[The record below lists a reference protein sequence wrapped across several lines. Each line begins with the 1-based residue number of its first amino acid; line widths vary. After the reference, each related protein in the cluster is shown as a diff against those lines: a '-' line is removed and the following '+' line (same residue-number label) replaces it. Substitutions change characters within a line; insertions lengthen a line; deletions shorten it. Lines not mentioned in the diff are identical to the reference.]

1 MTFDALG
8 AAEFLADTPL
18 LIVHGTTDAYCS
30 PELAQAL
37 YDRTPG
43 DKQILWLEASQHI
56 DLYDREPYV
65 TLAAA
70 AAARFL
76 HHKLGLPRPA

>member
-8 AAEFLADTPL
+8 AAPLLGETPL
-18 LIVHGTTDAYCS
+18 LIVHGKVDAYCA

-37 YDRTPG
+37 YDDAAGVKEIR
-43 DKQILWLEASQHI
+43 WLDATQHI

-65 TLAAA
+65 TEAVAATTD
-70 AAARFL
+70 FL
-76 HHKLGLPRPA
+76 GRHLNKDH